1 MNSAGTLYVVATPI
15 GNLEDITLRAI
26 RILNEVDIVAAE
38 DTRHSRKLLE
48 KYGISTP
55 MIPFHQHNQT
65 RQTIR
70 LIAQLSRGDDIALI
84 SDAGTPLISDPG
96 QSLVVEARRNQIP
109 VVPIPGA
116 SALTCALSA
125 FGLTVENSLFAGFLP
140 ARKSERLAK
149 LEQLMEHEGGIVF
162 YESPH
167 RIVRS
172 LEDMRS
178 VFGDDCE
185 AYVAREMTK
194 IHEEIRADTLAGLVE
209 WVNELATNQKGEFVV
224 ALFSRGKPTDENQ
237 EQVDQT
243 LQILMEELSASK
255 SAEVAARLSGL
266 SRNAL
271 YKRALILK
279 DSNVQEK

>member
-1 MNSAGTLYVVATPI
+1 MI
-15 GNLEDITLRAI
+15 
-26 RILNEVDIVAAE
+26 AAE

-48 KYGISTP
+48 KFGISTP
-55 MIPFHQHNQT
+55 MMPFHQHNQA
-65 RQTIR
+65 RQTNR
-70 LIAQLSRGDDIALI
+70 LITQLSRGDDIALI
-84 SDAGTPLISDPG
+84 TDAGTPLISDPG
-96 QSLVVEARRNQIP
+96 QVLVVEARKNQIP

-140 ARKSERLAK
+140 AKKTERVAR
-149 LEQLMEHEGGIVF
+149 LEQLLAHKGGIVF

-172 LEDMRS
+172 LEDMRT

-209 WVNELATNQKGEFVV
+209 WANDLSTSQKGEFVV
-224 ALFSRGKPTDENQ
+224 AIVSNGKPTDENQ
-237 EQVDQT
+237 EEVDQT
-243 LQILMEELSASK
+243 LKILMEELSASR

-271 YKRALILK
+271 YKRALKLK
-279 DSNVQEK
+279 DSDDRE